1 MDDGNA
7 EVGDRL
13 PVRLLTEQAAN
24 RSSGPVLLTSK
35 LKAVSRRMGFG
46 EVARE
51 RMGLVCQEMVSNQV
65 KYAGG
70 SGLVQIWELREPVPA
85 IDLFAMDFGPGIP
98 NLPRALEDGYTTSG
112 TMGKGLGAIQ
122 RLAGESD
129 FYTVPA
135 GVAGDAPWHGTA
147 AWARFYVDESPELQR
162 FQIGRY
168 LRAYHDGPYNGDCLG
183 LRARAGRLHWIHM
196 DGLGHGLEASE
207 AVSGNCEASLA
218 DAGLPEI
225 MADLGRRLSG
235 TRGAVA
241 LAGEVDAS
249 DGKAR
254 ICGVGDMTAYIVGN
268 GERRNVTFSPGV
280 LGHAHRHLE
289 EVELELPDHA
299 LLLTCSDGIRRNWG
313 LQSFPSLWRQ
323 HPQLIALLLGQV
335 LGRGNDDKSMLVL
348 RTTPG
353 KGANHG

>member
-1 MDDGNA
+1 MDESGVDAGT
-7 EVGDRL
+7 RL
-13 PVRLLTEQAAN
+13 PVRLLTEQAAGH
-24 RSSGPVLLTSK
+24 SSGPVLLLSK
-35 LKAVSRRMGFG
+35 LRAVSWRMGFS
-46 EVARE
+46 EVVRE

-70 SGLVQIWELREPVPA
+70 SGLVQVWELREPVPA

-98 NLPRALEDGYTTSG
+98 NLPKALEDGYTTSG
-112 TMGKGLGAIQ
+112 TMGKGLGAIR

-147 AWARFYVDESPELQR
+147 VWARFYADEGPELQR

-183 LRARAGRLHWIHM
+183 VRASGGRLRWIHM
-196 DGLGHGLEASE
+196 DGLGHGLEAAE
-207 AVSGNCEASLA
+207 AVAGHCEPSLVDAS
-218 DAGLPEI
+218 LPEI
-225 MADLGRRLSG
+225 MADLDRRLSG
-235 TRGAVA
+235 RRGAVA
-241 LAGEVDAS
+241 LVGEVDVA
-249 DGKAR
+249 DGQAR
-254 ICGVGDMTAYIVGN
+254 VCGVGDMTAFIVGN
-268 GERRNVTFSPGV
+268 GERRNITFSPGV

-289 EVELELPDHA
+289 EVELELPAHA

-313 LQSFPSLWRQ
+313 VQSFPSLWRL

-348 RTTPG
+348 RKTPG
-353 KGANHG
+353 KEADHG